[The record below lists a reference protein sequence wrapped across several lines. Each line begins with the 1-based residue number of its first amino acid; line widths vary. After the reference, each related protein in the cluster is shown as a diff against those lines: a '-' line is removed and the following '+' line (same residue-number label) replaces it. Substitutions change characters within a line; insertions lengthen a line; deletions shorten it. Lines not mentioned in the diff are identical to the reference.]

1 MTTELICI
9 LDRSGSMEGLESDT
23 IGGFNAFIEDQLKQE
38 GNLRLTTILFDHEI
52 TLLHDR
58 LDLKAVNKLNRND
71 YFVRGSTAL
80 YDAIGFGINK
90 IKAVQES
97 TSKKYK
103 ADKVIVLITTDGME
117 NASREFCIIDIK
129 KLIKAQE
136 EMGWEFIF
144 LGANIDAREVADD
157 MGIRK
162 DRAATFMNDSQGINL
177 NYQILSKNVSKMR
190 MNAEISADWS
200 QEIED
205 DMKKRNGKN

>member
-9 LDRSGSMEGLESDT
+9 LDRSGSMAGLESDT

-58 LDLKAVNKLNRND
+58 LDLKAVNKLNRDD

-117 NASREFCIIDIK
+117 NASREFNIIDIK

-190 MNAEISADWS
+190 MNEEISADWS

>member
-58 LDLKAVNKLNRND
+58 LDLKAMNKLNRDD

-117 NASREFCIIDIK
+117 NASREYNIIDIK

-144 LGANIDAREVADD
+144 LGANIDAREVAED

-190 MNAEISADWS
+190 MNEEISADWS